1 MIDKVVRL
9 GAKLEASRSLIAKS
23 VDMPN
28 CSSGIQLTPAARG
41 ATRKMRI
48 GAQPRPGRVGEDLQQ
63 VFAKS
68 RLPAWRRFEAREE
81 VECQRRV
88 S

>member
-1 MIDKVVRL
+1 
-9 GAKLEASRSLIAKS
+9 
-23 VDMPN
+23 
-28 CSSGIQLTPAARG
+28 
-41 ATRKMRI
+41 MRI

-63 VFAKS
+63 FFAKS